1 MDAQSYSQKDVEK
14 LFAAGAHLGH
24 KKNRLHPK
32 ARKYV
37 YRIEQGVSII
47 DLTQT
52 AVQLTKAK
60 KFIAEAA
67 KNKKVMLVVATKKVI
82 SKFNEDLCSKHNI
95 PYVSTK
101 WLPGLLTNFQTI
113 IKNVKKLK
121 ELKEAQEK
129 GEWDTFVKHEKL
141 ELQRQLNKLEKFY
154 GGLINVE
161 KKPDFLFIVDIKKEK
176 NAVVEAVKSGIT
188 TVAVADTN
196 SNPETVDY
204 PIVANDDSPES
215 TQYLVT
221 EIIKTYAS
229 SPSSRGSKAAEG
241 S

>member
-1 MDAQSYSQKDVEK
+1 MDALNYSLKEVEK
-14 LFAAGAHLGH
+14 LFAAGVHLGH

-52 AVQLTKAK
+52 VGQLTKAK
-60 KFIAEAA
+60 KFIADSA

-82 SKFNEDLCSKHNI
+82 SKYSEDLCSKHNI
-95 PYVSTK
+95 PFVSTK

-129 GEWDTFVKHEKL
+129 GEWETFVKHEKL
-141 ELQRQLNKLEKFY
+141 ELQRQLNRLQKFY
-154 GGLINVE
+154 GGLINLE
-161 KKPDFLFIVDIKKEK
+161 KKPDLLFIVDIKKEK
-176 NAVVEAVKSGIT
+176 NSVVEAQKSGIP
-188 TVAVADTN
+188 TVAIADTN

-221 EIIKTYAS
+221 EIVETYAS
-229 SPSSRGSKAAEG
+229 L
-241 S
+241 